1 MSKEPQTIQFVIEM
15 PVPAHLTGFPYDEIE
30 YHFMKNYMDAAK
42 EYMLKKVQTKINNE
56 GVVIFEDTN
65 WLASAQN
72 AKLIIAK

>member
-1 MSKEPQTIQFVIEM
+1 MSKAIQFVIEM
-15 PVPAHLTGFPYDEIE
+15 PVPAHLAGFPYDEIE

-42 EYMLKKVQTKINNE
+42 EQITKKIQTKINNE
-56 GVVIFEDTN
+56 GVLIFEDAN